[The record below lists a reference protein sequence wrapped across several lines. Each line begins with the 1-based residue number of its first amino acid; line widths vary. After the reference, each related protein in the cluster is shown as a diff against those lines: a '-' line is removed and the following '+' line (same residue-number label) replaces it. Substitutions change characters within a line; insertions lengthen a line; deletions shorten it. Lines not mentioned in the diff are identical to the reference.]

1 MINEKIKKVSPS
13 IDEWLKEAKNDP
25 ASLHEG
31 MFLVHNGIVRQTPRN
46 KVREGLDDGLIVK
59 GMEFAYDA
67 AKVDEAIAETYKM
80 DGIFYVRVW
89 LNEGQL
95 ELGDDIMYVLI
106 GGDIRPHVVD
116 ALQFL
121 VGKIK
126 SKCVTEIEQKSNC

>member
-1 MINEKIKKVSPS
+1 MKKISPS
-13 IDEWLKEAKNDP
+13 MDEWLKEAKADP
-25 ASLHEG
+25 AALQVG
-31 MFLVHNGIVRQTPRN
+31 MFLVHNGVVRQTP
-46 KVREGLDDGLIVK
+46 KAQVRQGFDDGSQVK
-59 GMEFAYDA
+59 GMEFAYDD
-67 AKVDEAIAETYKM
+67 AKVDAVIAETYKM
-80 DGIFYVRVW
+80 KGIFYIKVW

-126 SKCVTEIEQKSNC
+126 NECVTEIEQKQ

>member
-1 MINEKIKKVSPS
+1 MITEKMKKLSPS
-13 IDEWLKEAKNDP
+13 IDEWLKEAKTDRV
-25 ASLHEG
+25 ALQEG
-31 MFLVHNGIVRQTPRN
+31 MFLVHNGVVRQTPKA
-46 KVREGLDDGLIVK
+46 KVRQGIDDGSLVT

-67 AKVDEAIAETYKM
+67 AKVDRAIAETYKM
-80 DGIFYVRVW
+80 EGVFYVRVW

-121 VGKIK
+121 VEMIK
-126 SKCVTEIEQKSNC
+126 SECVTEIEQK